1 VLRDLEDE
9 AVALAVDLEGVE
21 DLGKLLIE
29 LLLFLSMMFD
39 CVVGRACS
47 KRKERNFHNMIE

>member
-47 KRKERNFHNMIE
+47 KRKERFSQHD

>member
-1 VLRDLEDE
+1 VLSDLEDE

-29 LLLFLSMMFD
+29 LILFSSMMFD
-39 CVVGRACS
+39 CVVGRAC